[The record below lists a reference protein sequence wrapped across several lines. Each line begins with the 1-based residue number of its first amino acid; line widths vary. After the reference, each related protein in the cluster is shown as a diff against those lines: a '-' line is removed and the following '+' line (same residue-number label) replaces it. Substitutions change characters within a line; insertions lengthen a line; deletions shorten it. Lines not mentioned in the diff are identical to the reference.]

1 MVSFEWRANGF
12 DKVPGVMLSY
22 IVTQLQRSNGTL
34 DEGTQQRVVDDTFLR
49 PEELDVT
56 PGQLYISLGY
66 HVKETTVGR

>member
-1 MVSFEWRANGF
+1 
-12 DKVPGVMLSY
+12 MLSY

-56 PGQLYISLGY
+56 LGQLDISLGY